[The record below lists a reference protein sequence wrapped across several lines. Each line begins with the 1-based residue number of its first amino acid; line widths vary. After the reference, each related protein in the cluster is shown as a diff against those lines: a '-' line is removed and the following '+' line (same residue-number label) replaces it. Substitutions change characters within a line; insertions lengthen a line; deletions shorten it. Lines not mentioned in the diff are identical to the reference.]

1 MIIALDGPSGAGKST
16 IAKAV
21 AARLGYSCLDTGAMY
36 RCMAWWAL
44 EHDIPLDDAERIG
57 AIAREK
63 PIAFEIEAGNPA
75 PKRVLVDGIDVTGDI
90 RTGRIDRSVSA
101 VSSIPAVREALVDQ
115 QRRIGKTG
123 DYVVEGRDIG
133 TAVFPDAEVK
143 VFMTASAEERAR
155 RRVLQNKQRG
165 IGDTDYDSVLA
176 DIIRR
181 DELDSTR
188 DTSPLR
194 PADDAIQ
201 LDTSEMSIEEVIDF
215 VCNMAKGVS
224 R

>member
-36 RCMAWWAL
+36 RCIAWWAL
-44 EHDIPLDDAERIG
+44 EHEIPLDDAERIG

-63 PIAFEIEAGNPA
+63 PITFEIEAGNPA

-194 PADDAIQ
+194 PADDAIL
-201 LDTSEMSIEEVIDF
+201 LDTSDMSIEEVIDF